1 MAAAST
7 TRRGSGDGSA
17 VAALIALAASAASA
31 LLALFARQTIDAATE
46 HTLVFAGF
54 LGLTL
59 CLAVAVVDVYGKGTL
74 SFAGSGLL
82 AVGILLGPG
91 PAMVFAVCTAA
102 LLYVRTLRLGAKLHR
117 ALFNAATF
125 ALSAG
130 VSSAACG
137 HLAHGSNV
145 AVDLAASMLAAAIYC
160 VINLGL
166 LSLAMATAEE
176 QRPVAIFNERF
187 RWMVPYYVVSGP
199 LALAY
204 VTAYEKTGVTGLLAF
219 VLPPLMMTLSV
230 RQYVSR
236 TRESVE
242 EIREMNAQLEQKNH
256 DLQGLLEEV
265 NKRHLATIAALSHSM
280 EAKDTYTGG
289 HTERVAQV
297 AVAIGRRLG
306 FAGDELAALEVGAL
320 LHDIGKIGIPEAI
333 LQKPG
338 PLDEREWKVIQQHPL
353 ISERILSDIGLH
365 PIVLDIARSSHE
377 RIDGQGYPQGLSGS
391 EIPLAARIVL
401 VADAFDALTSDRP
414 YRKGR
419 SVARALDEIRAHA
432 GTQFCERCVDALEVV
447 FREEPQVLGL
457 GQLRVV
463 DAGAA

>member
-1 MAAAST
+1 VAAAT
-7 TRRGSGDGSA
+7 TTGRRTSGDGGT

-31 LLALFARQTIDAATE
+31 LLALFARQTLTAANT

-59 CLAVAVVDVYGKGTL
+59 CLTVAVVDVYGKGTL

-82 AVGILLGPG
+82 AVGFLLGPG
-91 PAMVFAVCTAA
+91 PAMVAAVCTAA
-102 LLYVRTLRLGAKLHR
+102 LLYVRTIRLGAKLHR

-130 VSSAACG
+130 ISTEVVG
-137 HLAHGSNV
+137 RFAHGP
-145 AVDLAASMLAAAIYC
+145 DLAFNLGFSILAAAVYGA
-160 VINLGL
+160 VNLGL
-166 LSLAMATAEE
+166 LSFAMATAEE
-176 QRPVAIFNERF
+176 QRPIAIFNERF

-204 VTAYEKTGVTGLLAF
+204 VTAYEKTGVIGLLAF

-242 EIREMNAQLEQKNH
+242 EIRQKNS
-256 DLQGLLEEV
+256 DLETLLDEV

-280 EAKDTYTGG
+280 EAKDSYTGG
-289 HTERVAQV
+289 HTERVAEV
-297 AVAIGRRLG
+297 SVAIGRRLG
-306 FAGDELAALEVGAL
+306 FDGADLDALEVGAL

-333 LQKPG
+333 LHKPG
-338 PLDEREWKVIQQHPL
+338 PLDDREWKVIQQHPL
-353 ISERILSDIGLH
+353 ISERILSDIGLS

-377 RIDGQGYPQGLSGS
+377 RIDGKGYPHGLLGDD
-391 EIPLAARIVL
+391 IPLAARIVL

-414 YRKGR
+414 YRQGR
-419 SVARALDEIRAHA
+419 SVGRALEEIRSHA
-432 GTQFCERCVDALEVV
+432 GTQFCERCVEALEQV
-447 FREEPQVLGL
+447 FREEPQALGL